1 MSLSLSLCWRMLLSH
16 TSIDAHALSLSLSLT
31 HTHTHTDFLSHTH
44 SLIRYAVLCND
55 IGIVRNLLQTSL
67 CTKKRLNTA
76 CFQVDFEGFEVLT
89 KASVLFAAMGYA
101 CVEIVTMLLKSGAT
115 PNVTNNIGV
124 DCLIFA
130 ATTGRCENVK
140 FWLSRF
146 SNWDVNRGDFITGAT
161 GKTHSLA
168 FCHQK
173 KICSSRYWSAKHE
186 NAALSL
192 SLSLST
198 PHIYNTHLRTP
209 NVALHYAVAFGRKK
223 LKTIQAL
230 VDIGHANLNI
240 RSRNGQSILANAV
253 LYDDSDPDV
262 VRYLLSKCLA
272 YGVNYRR
279 QAQQKKWAIFF
290 WLAVRLF
297 RTPFTKSRVLAKYAH
312 DAGSTALQYAAVR
325 GMCSQ
330 PSTHRY
336 THIHSSCF
344 A

>member
-44 SLIRYAVLCND
+44 SLIRYAVLRND

-76 CFQVDFEGFEVLT
+76 CFQEDFEGFEVLT

-173 KICSSRYWSAKHE
+173 K
-186 NAALSL
+186 NM
-192 SLSLST
+192 
-198 PHIYNTHLRTP
+198 
-209 NVALHYAVAFGRKK
+209 FF
-223 LKTIQAL
+223 
-230 VDIGHANLNI
+230 
-240 RSRNGQSILANAV
+240 SILERKA
-253 LYDDSDPDV
+253 
-262 VRYLLSKCLA
+262 
-272 YGVNYRR
+272 
-279 QAQQKKWAIFF
+279 
-290 WLAVRLF
+290 
-297 RTPFTKSRVLAKYAH
+297 
-312 DAGSTALQYAAVR
+312 
-325 GMCSQ
+325 
-330 PSTHRY
+330 
-336 THIHSSCF
+336 
-344 A
+344 